1 MTDKNEK
8 FHGNDDEFD
17 LSDVINEYEE
27 DSELRKKIE
36 QMKKEKEKQEQPT
49 SDVFQTAETD
59 TIVHESDEASAFSGF
74 NEHRKSP
81 FLDVDATQEDVGAT
95 RVMNV
100 EDDSDKTL
108 VIMDNQRKRVF
119 EQETEEDESIYEYN
133 NHDIEEELTEDDIR
147 EYLGD
152 DDTEEPEKPSKK
164 DPKKMN
170 KTVTY
175 VIGAVVG
182 LCIIAAVGFGF
193 KALMD
198 NYGGSSDPAVSDTDK
213 DKDKDKDK
221 DSDKDKD
228 ADKDK
233 GNTDSNTNNND
244 NNNNSNTKDNSVR
257 IAEINGS
264 IKDKQNQIDT
274 LNKQLDVAN
283 KELEEAKTGFDKTK
297 YNVLVKNRDD
307 AMELMDQKQKDIDA
321 CEAEEGKDCTQLT
334 SEYKELAIA
343 KDGYEAQIKTL
354 DGYQSTITNKPSE
367 ITNINKKITDLNN
380 EILKLQNE
388 LATLK

>member
-49 SDVFQTAETD
+49 SDVFQTVEAD
-59 TIVHESDEASAFSGF
+59 TNVHENDEESVFSGF
-74 NEHRKSP
+74 SENRKSP

-100 EDDSDKTL
+100 EDDGDKTL

-175 VIGAVVG
+175 VIGAIVG

-198 NYGGSSDPAVSDTDK
+198 NYGGNSDPAVSDTDK
-213 DKDKDKDK
+213 DKDKGK
-221 DSDKDKD
+221 DSDKDKDKD

-233 GNTDSNTNNND
+233 ENTDSNTNN

-321 CEAEEGKDCTQLT
+321 CEAEEGKDCSKLT

-367 ITNINKKITDLNN
+367 ITDINKKITDLNN